1 MRAVLDTNVAVS
13 ALIWGGKPVALI
25 QAAIDGDLVLHV
37 SPAMLDELNGVLARG
52 HLATRL
58 DRRRSSAEQAIA
70 HDASLAQILD
80 PPPLPSPVSRDP
92 DDDIVLA
99 LAAAAQADFI
109 VSGDSD
115 LLVLGSYAR
124 IPIVTPAQALAVLGF

>member
-1 MRAVLDTNVAVS
+1 MRAVLDTNVVVT

-25 QAAIDGDLVLHV
+25 QAAIDGDLVLYV

-70 HDASLAQILD
+70 HYASLAQILD

-115 LLVLGSYAR
+115 LLVLG
-124 IPIVTPAQALAVLGF
+124 F